1 MQTIRGLA
9 AKQEAADAAS
19 LAAAWATPLGMLL
32 VRAGSGVVIV
42 GTLMALV
49 ITVRHQDNIR
59 RLRTGAESRFDDP
72 AP

>member
-1 MQTIRGLA
+1 
-9 AKQEAADAAS
+9 
-19 LAAAWATPLGMLL
+19 MLL
-32 VRAGSGVVIV
+32 VRAGPGVVIV

-59 RLRTGAESRFDDP
+59 RLRAGAESRFDDP